1 MFAAYHDAVARLMS
15 LQNLEAPWKHN
26 DPASL
31 RASFVRLQQLL
42 DRLGNPEAAMRYIHV
57 TGTSGKGSV
66 TKLVHDM
73 LRADGR
79 TVASYYSPHTTTL
92 LERYRINDKL
102 IAPDDLVD
110 AIDDVLA
117 AYQSHVDAGLQPL
130 TFFELTTAVAFVAF
144 ANAEVEWCVLEVG
157 LGGRYDSTN
166 IIPHKDVAVITNISL
181 DHTDVLGNTVE
192 KIANEKAGIIIPGC
206 EVVTGVTQPSAKKLI
221 ADAARKAY
229 APVTFVRVPKGASH
243 HLANALLAAA
253 AAQLVGVP
261 MDVIERVVSGGAG
274 SGSAGETT
282 RRLPCRFETMQ
293 TQPTVIIDGAHNVA
307 KMQTTIAQLPKNTT
321 VIFGC
326 KEDKDAK
333 LMLRALSKVAT
344 TIHTTRYTNGRGK
357 PANPATLLAMVP
369 KAKRGSAF
377 LFAHDAVSYAV
388 HNAKPSDVI
397 LTTGSL
403 YLAGEVRT
411 RWVSEE
417 QILKDQES

>member
-1 MFAAYHDAVARLMS
+1 MQFSSYHDAVARLLA

-73 LRADGR
+73 LRQGGR
-79 TVASYYSPHTTTL
+79 SVASYYSPHTTTL

-117 AYQSHVDAGLQPL
+117 AYQSHIAANLQPL
-130 TFFELTTAVAFVAF
+130 TFFELTTCVAFVAF
-144 ANAEVEWCVLEVG
+144 ANAGVEWCVLEVG
-157 LGGRYDSTN
+157 LGGRFDSTN
-166 IIPHKDVAVITNISL
+166 VIPHKDVAVITNIDL

-192 KIANEKAGIIIPGC
+192 KIADEKAGIIIPGC
-206 EVVTGVTQPSAKKLI
+206 EVVTGATQPRVKKLI
-221 ADAARKAY
+221 ADAARKSY
-229 APVTFVRVPKGASH
+229 APVTFVASPKQYGNGVAVPSRH
-243 HLANALLAAA
+243 HLHNSLLAAA

-261 MDVIERVVSGGAG
+261 MDVITRVV
-274 SGSAGETT
+274 ETT
-282 RRLPCRFETMQ
+282 RRLPCRFEVMQ
-293 TQPTVIIDGAHNVA
+293 NEPTVIIDGAHNVA
-307 KMQTTIAQLPKNTT
+307 KMKTTIALLPKNVT

-326 KEDKDAK
+326 KEDKDAVAI
-333 LMLRALSKVAT
+333 LRALSKVAK
-344 TIHTTRYTNGRGK
+344 TIHTTRYQNGRGK

-369 KAKRGSAF
+369 KAKRGNAF

-388 HNAKPSDVI
+388 HNAPPTPSNSHS
-397 LTTGSL
+397 GRGRAAPQSH
-403 YLAGEVRT
+403 
-411 RWVSEE
+411 SP
-417 QILKDQES
+417 